1 MALSFDISTASRGI
15 NGDAFEQVN
24 REFDV
29 FSRCDLGDEVIID
42 TCGWDATEE
51 PLQNLSKIVGEPPE
65 ELAGL
70 YLVLYV
76 DRGAI

>member
-1 MALSFDISTASRGI
+1 MALNFDISTASRGI
-15 NGDAFEQVN
+15 NGDAFEQVK

-29 FSRCDLGDEVIID
+29 FSRCDLNDEVIID
-42 TCGWDATEE
+42 TNGWDATEE

-65 ELAGL
+65 ELADL

-76 DRGAI
+76 DREAV